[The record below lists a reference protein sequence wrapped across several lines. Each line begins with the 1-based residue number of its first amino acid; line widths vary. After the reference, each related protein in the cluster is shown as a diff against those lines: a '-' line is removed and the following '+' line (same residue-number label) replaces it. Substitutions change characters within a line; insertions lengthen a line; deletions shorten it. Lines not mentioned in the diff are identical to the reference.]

1 MGALNFGFSWVG
13 TVGRDG
19 NRRREALSERCAHG
33 DDSQRRTLAWI
44 SLARGRKNPR
54 GVLPWSVTL

>member
-1 MGALNFGFSWVG
+1 MVGALNFGFSWVG

-33 DDSQRRTLAWI
+33 EDREAQN
-44 SLARGRKNPR
+44 ARVDFVSPGA
-54 GVLPWSVTL
+54 